1 VGIQKGHMRLHARQ
15 VALAAGAHD
24 GLVQKIADKLVAEQN
39 IRVERAA
46 ELLRL
51 SVIGER

>member
-1 VGIQKGHMRLHARQ
+1 MRLHARQ
-15 VALAAGAHD
+15 VALAAGAQD

-46 ELLRL
+46 ELLHSFQL
-51 SVIGER
+51 SVNSKSVN